1 MERVRASIVLLALA
15 AAPAG
20 APVTAATAPATPR
33 VPVTVAALPALDGR
47 IVARIDAVRAAHGL
61 SRLALAPGLVT
72 AARLHSLQM
81 ARSGLF
87 RHESPDGTAFWKRI
101 EHYYPAAGYRYW
113 TVGENL
119 LYASPSIDAGDALA
133 QWIASPEHLANLKN
147 KSWRDLGV
155 SAVHVLHAG
164 GVYGGQDVTIITTD
178 FGARHK

>member
-87 RHESPDGTAFWKRI
+87 RHESPDGTAFWKRVRRF
-101 EHYYPAAGYRYW
+101 YGAAGYRRW
-113 TVGENL
+113 SVGETIVWL
-119 LYASPSIDAGDALA
+119 SPSAGAADVVADWLASPAHRAILLA
-133 QWIASPEHLANLKN
+133 PDWREIGVAAVRDTGAPGFQGLAAT
-147 KSWRDLGV
+147 V
-155 SAVHVLHAG
+155 
-164 GVYGGQDVTIITTD
+164 VTAD
-178 FGARHK
+178 FGVRTR